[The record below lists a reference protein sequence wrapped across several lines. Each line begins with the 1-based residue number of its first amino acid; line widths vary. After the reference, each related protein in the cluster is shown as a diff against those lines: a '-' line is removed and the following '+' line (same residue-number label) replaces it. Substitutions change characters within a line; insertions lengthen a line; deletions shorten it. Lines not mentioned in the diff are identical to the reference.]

1 VMCSMALLA
10 VLPLLAARPAR
21 RAQSAEVSW
30 TPSWDDQIQNCL
42 KSAATNPPSQ
52 DPTVTHARVTKFLQ
66 NAFSSVEVALSGENG
81 WNPDFVWITN
91 AEGTVIALQSS
102 PGTGNTGL
110 TWTAPATGNSEPPSQ
125 LNVHTCPPLLNSTG
139 IDSWRGRYEA
149 AVAYCCAE
157 LDPTPAQKQTFGI
170 SLRVNWLAQTI
181 TASASQ
187 QAVVLNY
194 VRNEAGTVMGVAGPG
209 WDQDGPT
216 DALTMSDFGDG
227 STTSLLIPPLSQSLV
242 ACALNSEL
250 TKEIC
255 TTVDLVSPSTCT
267 AEGACT
273 AGGSGLSRTN
283 DGLIANL
290 ERGNSNPGTFTVSH
304 TTTGITGTPPLRELL
319 SATATFTYAG
329 VAQNGRHCVLY
340 ARTGTTSGDV
350 LGFMAT
356 DAFRG
361 NADCEAQGKRP
372 GCASVAQ
379 TDEVSLTI
387 ELPTDAIANPNVV
400 IHGCCGVEVN
410 PRSDPPVTCPNL
422 KATTFA
428 VATLRAE
435 AKQATNLATLS
446 AGTGLL
452 SDPLGAQC
460 DYKGVAILPGEG
472 YNDPEANSNCTCT
485 VKNDC
490 TPPATACFV
499 CEKYPGFDRF
509 LTKPQAALFAIVGLF
524 AGCGLIGIL
533 IYVMRKPRK
542 EVYRNT
548 MVEIPQPGG
557 RA

>member
-1 VMCSMALLA
+1 MALLA

-30 TPSWDDQIQNCL
+30 TPSWDDQIQTCL

-255 TTVDLVSPSTCT
+255 TTVDLVSWLAPPRHLWPLRVGSANASMRMRATRMCRERASLHEFETPSGRRGGARGEGGGRGGRGGRRWGADGGGETVGAGGWR
-267 AEGACT
+267 AEGLQHVVCA
-273 AGGSGLSRTN
+273 LSLLAR
-283 DGLIANL
+283 A
-290 ERGNSNPGTFTVSH
+290 
-304 TTTGITGTPPLRELL
+304 PLR
-319 SATATFTYAG
+319 
-329 VAQNGRHCVLY
+329 
-340 ARTGTTSGDV
+340 
-350 LGFMAT
+350 
-356 DAFRG
+356 
-361 NADCEAQGKRP
+361 
-372 GCASVAQ
+372 
-379 TDEVSLTI
+379 
-387 ELPTDAIANPNVV
+387 
-400 IHGCCGVEVN
+400 
-410 PRSDPPVTCPNL
+410 PP
-422 KATTFA
+422 
-428 VATLRAE
+428 
-435 AKQATNLATLS
+435 S
-446 AGTGLL
+446 H
-452 SDPLGAQC
+452 
-460 DYKGVAILPGEG
+460 
-472 YNDPEANSNCTCT
+472 
-485 VKNDC
+485 
-490 TPPATACFV
+490 PPALLARRRAC
-499 CEKYPGFDRF
+499 
-509 LTKPQAALFAIVGLF
+509 
-524 AGCGLIGIL
+524 
-533 IYVMRKPRK
+533 
-542 EVYRNT
+542 
-548 MVEIPQPGG
+548 
-557 RA
+557 